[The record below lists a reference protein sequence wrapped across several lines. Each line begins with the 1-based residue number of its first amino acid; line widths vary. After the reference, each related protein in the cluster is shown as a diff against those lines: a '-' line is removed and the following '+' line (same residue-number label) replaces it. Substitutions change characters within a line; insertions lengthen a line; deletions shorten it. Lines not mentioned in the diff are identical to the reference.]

1 MTFYEKFTDIND
13 KIEEFALDTLI
24 GGALAIITF
33 TIAIILAIGGVFFV
47 LHAIF
52 GDDTDYGQCL
62 VSHADPYTTFVKS
75 GNTMI
80 PITSQHIVCDQ
91 WEYPGGK

>member
-1 MTFYEKFTDIND
+1 MTFYEKFTDVNE
-13 KIEEFALDTLI
+13 KIEGFVFDTLI
-24 GGALAIITF
+24 GGALAIIAF
-33 TIAIILAIGGVFFV
+33 TVAIVLAFGGIYLFF
-47 LHAIF
+47 HAIF

-62 VSHADPYTTFVKS
+62 VSHAEPYTTFVKS
-75 GNTMI
+75 GNTMM